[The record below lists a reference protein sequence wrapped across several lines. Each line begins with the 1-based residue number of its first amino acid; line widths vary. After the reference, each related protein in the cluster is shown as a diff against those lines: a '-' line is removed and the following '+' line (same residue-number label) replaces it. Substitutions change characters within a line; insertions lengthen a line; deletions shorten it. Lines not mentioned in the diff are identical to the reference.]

1 MNDIWP
7 AFLPFGVFIAW
18 LILMTMRRRM
28 ACPNCETPLSRIQSP
43 LTKTRRQWWEGGY
56 VCPSCGCESDR
67 AGNRVPAGTAPQRRS
82 IVIGIVLL
90 ALLAILVILAL
101 VLVAAIV
108 YR

>member
-7 AFLPFGVFIAW
+7 AFLPFGVFFVW
-18 LILMTMRRRM
+18 LILMTMRRRI

-67 AGNRVPAGTAPQRRS
+67 AGNPVPAGAAPTRRS
-82 IVIGIVLL
+82 IVTGIALL
-90 ALLAILVILAL
+90 ALVMIPALILL
-101 VLVAAIV
+101 AAIAN
-108 YR
+108 

>member
-18 LILMTMRRRM
+18 LILMTMRRRI

-56 VCPSCGCESDR
+56 VCQSCGCESDR

-82 IVIGIVLL
+82 IITGI
-90 ALLAILVILAL
+90 ALLAIVAIPALILA
-101 VLVAAIV
+101 VAIV